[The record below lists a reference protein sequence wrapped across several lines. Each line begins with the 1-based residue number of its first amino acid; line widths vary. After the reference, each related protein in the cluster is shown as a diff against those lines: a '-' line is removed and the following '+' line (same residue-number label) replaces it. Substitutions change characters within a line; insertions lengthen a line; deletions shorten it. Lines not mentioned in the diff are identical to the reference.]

1 MQAAP
6 DQTDLQRWLNAKRLL
21 LLATR
26 ELEALDHVRSWLL
39 NHSSQDELAQKYG
52 LTITRPDRTQYHW
65 ANDRR
70 LEVLL
75 EKQQTL
81 KAQVQERQLVF
92 KQQCISGERELD
104 VDFTP
109 ARQITVQLNRSS
121 NE

>member
-1 MQAAP
+1 MPPEESEIRA
-6 DQTDLQRWLNAKRLL
+6 WLDAKRRI

-26 ELEALDHVRSWLL
+26 ELDALDHVRAWLL
-39 NHSSQDELAQKYG
+39 NHSSQDAAALEFG

-81 KAQVQERQLVF
+81 KAQVQERQQLF

-109 ARQITVQLNRSS
+109 ARQIIIQLNRIA
-121 NE
+121 